1 MTKFHED
8 YRVKIR
14 ALRLLSR
21 LGYSYLSPRLL
32 PLLVNGQVRVA

>member
-8 YRVKIR
+8 SEVKVR
-14 ALRLLSR
+14 SLLLLSR

-32 PLLVNGQVRVA
+32 PLLINGQVRVA